1 MSSLFKIRN
10 KRRFLIAAMTELAGS
25 AFVSFE
31 GDLNGTALN
40 RATGAS
46 SDETPALKRNT
57 LWPKQDFII
66 LSLETETVR
75 PIMAAIGA
83 TVPRRIVHIQ
93 IEKNGRLE
101 LGLYDNFSP
110 KGMFFGSAVTP
121 ALIESLQNEGVLSPW
136 TD

>member
-57 LWPKQDFII
+57 LWPEQDFII
-66 LSLETETVR
+66 LPLETETVR

>member
-1 MSSLFKIRN
+1 
-10 KRRFLIAAMTELAGS
+10 
-25 AFVSFE
+25 
-31 GDLNGTALN
+31 
-40 RATGAS
+40 
-46 SDETPALKRNT
+46 
-57 LWPKQDFII
+57 
-66 LSLETETVR
+66 
-75 PIMAAIGA
+75 MAAIGA